1 MVVVSMFCCFTHKT
15 AYEMRISDWSSD
27 VFSSDLLVDAH
38 RDEIQIAVV
47 DHLARTYPLDR
58 HGHLRQ
64 PVELAGG
71 LDAKRAGPLVGR
83 HENCREAVAA
93 PIDVDGG
100 YDDRCRLV
108 DRQVHLQGEVV
119 ELGQVGRSHV

>member
-1 MVVVSMFCCFTHKT
+1 MVVVSMFCFVKQKT

-27 VFSSDLLVDAH
+27 VCSSDLLVDAH

-83 HENCREAVAA
+83 HENCREAVTA
-93 PIDVDGG
+93 PNGDEGG
-100 YDDRCRLV
+100 YDDSCRLGTE
-108 DRQVHLQGEVV
+108 RSSGRE
-119 ELGQVGRSHV
+119 EGCMLG